1 MISWFLL
8 LENEVAESLDEDMA
22 ESLDEVAEVDDG

>member
-8 LENEVAESLDEDMA
+8 LEAEVVDSLDDIA
-22 ESLDEVAEVDDG
+22 ESLDEVVVDDG

>member
-8 LENEVAESLDEDMA
+8 LEAEVAESLDEDMA
-22 ESLDEVAEVDDG
+22 ESLDEVVVDDG

>member
-8 LENEVAESLDEDMA
+8 LEAEVVDSLDDIV
-22 ESLDEVAEVDDG
+22 ESLDEVAVDDG

>member
-8 LENEVAESLDEDMA
+8 LEAEVVDSLDDIT
-22 ESLDEVAEVDDG
+22 ESLDEVAVDDG

>member
-22 ESLDEVAEVDDG
+22 ESLDEVVVDDG

>member
-8 LENEVAESLDEDMA
+8 LEAEVVDSLDEDIA
-22 ESLDEVAEVDDG
+22 ESLDEVVVDDG

>member
-8 LENEVAESLDEDMA
+8 LEAEVVDSLDDIT
-22 ESLDEVAEVDDG
+22 ESLDEVVVDDG